1 VTGVDGAAVVAF
13 AVGED
18 DWELADVAEHA
29 VVEVERG
36 NQELGLLFVVVAVEN
51 DPQNVAVDVD
61 VARPTE
67 WLGV

>member
-1 VTGVDGAAVVAF
+1 MTGVDGAAVVAF

-36 NQELGLLFVVVAVEN
+36 NQELKN
-51 DPQNVAVDVD
+51 DHSV
-61 VARPTE
+61 TE
-67 WLGV
+67 LGM